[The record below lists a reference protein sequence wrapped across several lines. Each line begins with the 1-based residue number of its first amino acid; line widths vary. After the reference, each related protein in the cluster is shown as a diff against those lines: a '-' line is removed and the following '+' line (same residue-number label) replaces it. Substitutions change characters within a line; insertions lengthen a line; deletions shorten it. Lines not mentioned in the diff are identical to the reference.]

1 MAILKAKIL
10 YGSEVVAK
18 IDEQTKRDISFLNKN
33 DITPCLAI
41 LRIGMRP
48 DDISYEKTAIKRC
61 EKLGIAVKK
70 VLLCEDVS
78 HDQVMQN
85 IIELNNDKNVHG
97 ILMFRPMPKH
107 INEEACCKAIDPL
120 KDIDA
125 ANPMSS
131 ASAYL
136 ADQSFFAPCTA
147 QACMEILN
155 YYGIDPAGKKA
166 VVIGRSL
173 VVGKPVA
180 MLLLSANATVTICHT
195 KTKDI
200 ESVVRDADIVVAA
213 SGNMES
219 IGNSYLRKDQIV
231 IDVGISWN
239 DEKQKLCGD
248 VIFDEAESICNALT
262 PVPGGV
268 GTVTTSVMLG
278 NVVKSVK
285 RGLV

>member
-125 ANPMSS
+125 ANPTSS

-248 VIFDEAESICNALT
+248 VIFDEAESICKALT

-278 NVVKSVK
+278 NVVKSAK
-285 RGLV
+285 KGLV

>member
-1 MAILKAKIL
+1 MKAKIL

-125 ANPMSS
+125 ANPTSS

-248 VIFDEAESICNALT
+248 VIFDEAESICKALT

-278 NVVKSVK
+278 NVVKSAK
-285 RGLV
+285 KGLV

>member
-125 ANPMSS
+125 ANPTSS
-131 ASAYL
+131 ASEYL

-248 VIFDEAESICNALT
+248 VIFDEAESICKALT

-278 NVVKSVK
+278 NVVKSAK
-285 RGLV
+285 KGLV